1 MVPSAPSTAYRFCCA
16 LILGLV
22 LATASGCS
30 EPPEPPVPDPVI
42 STLEETTP
50 EPDPEPT
57 TPDPDPTTPDPEPT
71 TPEPE
76 PDPTTPEP
84 DPTTPE
90 PELYEEEVPWSVPDS
105 VVGVWCGG
113 ANDRPD
119 GHWTYV
125 FTEEGAFAAE
135 DQRTGFYGY
144 VVTEG
149 DVMTFYMEG
158 ADPVQS
164 TWSVAYEEALGVN
177 LLYLD
182 GYSYYPGSCDS

>member
-1 MVPSAPSTAYRFCCA
+1 M
-16 LILGLV
+16 
-22 LATASGCS
+22 
-30 EPPEPPVPDPVI
+30 I